1 MPTIYFNTEPQ
12 TLQPAYNDQIFTMIS
27 NEQNQPNYRFVL
39 QVWNEEQNTL
49 LRTFKVPLR
58 PQGDYGE
65 INLSSWLQSQVTYD
79 YGKQAFWNGVMTTTS
94 SAFPYYVQ
102 LGEEFSVQWAYDD
115 YGYTVDTFTP
125 NGIFEGFIRLN
136 STNTHFF
143 NVGDQINITQTDG
156 GVLFPEIEGLH
167 NVVYVI
173 SSTSIII
180 DLSYWDLTS
189 PGPTMGGNV
198 TFSNNVL
205 YESGTLTTSDV
216 HCVFNGTT
224 NWEDWINWY
233 SPYYSICNNPQTL
246 LTTIPRNNFYMRPTQ
261 TFYVDYAY
269 ADTTGCTGTYDKI
282 IFTNSNGDE
291 LYSDD
296 INDDDP
302 TTFPRPWVRQADVGP
317 NTQFAVNVTTG
328 SLPLIKPD
336 TEWYEFYFSGSTGST
351 FSETIRIY
359 IDNRCPINTTQVMFL
374 DRFGS
379 WGSFSFQLRNFEE
392 YSNKKDTFNRELNY
406 NNYNGMFDGTTT
418 YNSTIERTYR
428 LNTDWM
434 TEEMSIYFE
443 ELISSPI
450 VLFKLNDTDD
460 FQPCQVLT
468 NSGEVN
474 KRKNK
479 RLFKKEIT
487 IKHSM
492 GEKINI

>member
-1 MPTIYFNTEPQ
+1 MPTMIFNSQPQ
-12 TLQPAYNDQIFTMIS
+12 TLQPAYNDQIFQFTSS
-27 NEQNQPNYRFVL
+27 NQNEPNYRFV
-39 QVWNEEQNTL
+39 VTVMNEEQTTAL
-49 LRTFKVPLR
+49 KTFKVPLR

-65 INLSSWLQSQVTYD
+65 INLSSWLQTQVTYD
-79 YGKQAFWNGVMTTTS
+79 YGEGSFVDGVVTTTK
-94 SAFPYYVQ
+94 SAFPYYIY
-102 LGEEFSVQWAYDD
+102 LGEEFSVNWIYDD

-125 NGIFEGFIRLN
+125 NGIFEGFVRLN

-180 DLSYWDLTS
+180 NLSYWDLTS
-189 PGPTMGGNV
+189 PGPTMGGSV
-198 TFSNNVL
+198 TFNNNVL
-205 YESGTLTTSDV
+205 YESGTLEKSNV

-224 NWEDWINWY
+224 NYLDWINWD
-233 SPYYSICNNPQTL
+233 STIHSICNNPQTL
-246 LTTIPRNNFYMRPTQ
+246 LTTIPRQNFYMRPTQ
-261 TFYVDYAY
+261 PFYVDFSYAY
-269 ADTTGCTGTYDKI
+269 DWDLCRERYKEI
-282 IFTNSNGDE
+282 VFSNSNGDVIT
-291 LYSDD
+291 SDN
-296 INDDDP
+296 IDDVDP
-302 TTFPRPWVRQADVGP
+302 SPSTYPRPWVRQVDVGP
-317 NTQFAVNVTTG
+317 NTQWAINVQSG

-336 TEWYEFYFSGSTGST
+336 TEWYEFYLVGAYV
-351 FSETIRIY
+351 SETIRIY
-359 IDNRCPINTTQVMFL
+359 IDNRCPINTTQLMFL

-392 YSNKKDTFNRELNY
+392 YTNKKETFNRELDYTNQ
-406 NNYNGMFDGTTT
+406 NGIFDGETT

-434 TEEMSIYFE
+434 TEEMSEYFE

-450 VLFKLNDTDD
+450 VLFRLNDTDVW
-460 FQPCQVLT
+460 QPCQVLT

-479 RLFKKEIT
+479 RLFRKEIT